1 MLKLKN
7 KPKSTKAL
15 APTMTLAE
23 TMKTLEKAGS
33 AQTRKTYAR
42 HGAPE
47 PMFGVSF
54 ATLKTLWKKIGVNH
68 DLALALWK
76 TKNFDARNLAY
87 KLVDPAQMSPADL
100 DEWAAEPN
108 SRMCGAYI
116 SHIAVEGP
124 HAKAKADQW
133 LGSSK
138 ENLRCAGWTLVS
150 AMAMIDESTADTW
163 FSQRLA
169 EIEKTIDSAP
179 NTQRYLMNQA
189 LISIGCR
196 NATLRKSAL
205 AVAKRLGKVEVDHGD
220 TSCKTPE
227 ATEYIEK
234 TWAHS
239 KSKGFE
245 NPAVHERSRESM
257 RTRC

>member
-1 MLKLKN
+1 MLKTKSA
-7 KPKSTKAL
+7 PKSVKKPA
-15 APTMTLAE
+15 AAMTLKE
-23 TMKTLEKAGS
+23 TMQTLEKAGS
-33 AQTRKTYAR
+33 AQTRKTYLR

-116 SHIAVEGP
+116 AHIAVEGP

-150 AMAMIDESTADTW
+150 AMAMIDETTPDTW

-169 EIEKTIDSAP
+169 EIEKIKSAP
-179 NTQRYLMNQA
+179 NTQRYIMNNA
-189 LISIGCR
+189 LIMIGCR
-196 NATLRKSAL
+196 NASLRKSAL
-205 AVAKRLGKVEVDHGD
+205 AVAKRIGKVEVDHGD
-220 TSCKTPE
+220 TSCKTPG
-227 ATEYIEK
+227 AIEYIEK

-245 NPAVHERSRESM
+245 TPAAHERARESM